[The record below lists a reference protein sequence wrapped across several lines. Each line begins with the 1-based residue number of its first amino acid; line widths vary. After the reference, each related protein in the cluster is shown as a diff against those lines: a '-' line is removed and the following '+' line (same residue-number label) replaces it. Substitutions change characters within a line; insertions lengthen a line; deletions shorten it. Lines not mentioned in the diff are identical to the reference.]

1 MNSEKDEL
9 ILEKNMFKN
18 LYWFDS
24 NYITL
29 YCLKQ
34 KKGLMNLLIDKN
46 FNFIDNYFKIEDFK
60 EEVILHQIPDGNFK
74 FKEDVSLRFLILKT
88 GAYVYELTKRINK
101 NDSKD
106 KKDRV
111 ISAIGISL
119 KGFLE
124 IYSLLLEEISYIQIG
139 IARLLELNGLG
150 KFNSFKDIN
159 KLFIRNKENVTYE
172 EGIENLIK
180 SSYKV
185 TLDTKK
191 YKKLIYKIE
200 KLERNIK
207 SSDIKNFRFGYD
219 KEGDFSFLEKEINN
233 AFLVEIINKIG
244 FLVSI
249 KEAAET
255 TKINENTIKKACQ
268 NNELLNKR
276 KVGKTWIVDCN
287 EIKKHWENNNIEK

>member
-1 MNSEKDEL
+1 MNSDKDEL

-60 EEVILHQIPDGNFK
+60 EEVILHQIPDENFK

-124 IYSLLLEEISYIQIG
+124 IYSSLLEEISYIQIG

-150 KFNSFKDIN
+150 KFNSFKDI
-159 KLFIRNKENVTYE
+159 K
-172 EGIENLIK
+172 
-180 SSYKV
+180 
-185 TLDTKK
+185 
-191 YKKLIYKIE
+191 
-200 KLERNIK
+200 
-207 SSDIKNFRFGYD
+207 
-219 KEGDFSFLEKEINN
+219 
-233 AFLVEIINKIG
+233 
-244 FLVSI
+244 
-249 KEAAET
+249 
-255 TKINENTIKKACQ
+255 
-268 NNELLNKR
+268 
-276 KVGKTWIVDCN
+276 
-287 EIKKHWENNNIEK
+287 

>member
-60 EEVILHQIPDGNFK
+60 EEVILHQIPDENFK

-124 IYSLLLEEISYIQIG
+124 IYSSLLEEISYIQIG

-200 KLERNIK
+200 ELERNIK
-207 SSDIKNFRFGYD
+207 NSDIKNFRFGYD

-276 KVGKTWIVDCN
+276 KVGKTWLVDCN

>member
-60 EEVILHQIPDGNFK
+60 EEVILHQIPDKNFK

-124 IYSLLLEEISYIQIG
+124 IYSSLLEEISYIQVS
-139 IARLLELNGLG
+139 IARLLELNGMG
-150 KFNSFKDIN
+150 KFNNFKDIN

-172 EGIENLIK
+172 EGVENLIK

-185 TLDTKK
+185 PLDMKK

-200 KLERNIK
+200 KLERKI
-207 SSDIKNFRFGYD
+207 SGSDIKNFRFGYD
-219 KEGDFSFLEKEINN
+219 KESNFSFLEKEISN

-276 KVGKTWIVDCN
+276 KVGKTWLVDCN

>member
-1 MNSEKDEL
+1 ML
-9 ILEKNMFKN
+9 KN

-24 NYITL
+24 YYITL
-29 YCLKQ
+29 YCSRQ
-34 KKGLMNLLIDKN
+34 RKGIRNLLIMKN
-46 FNFIDNYFKIEDFK
+46 FNFVEDYFEIKDFK
-60 EEVILHQIPDGNFK
+60 EEVILHQIPDKNFK
-74 FKEDVSLRFLILKT
+74 FKEDISLSFSILKT
-88 GAYVYELTKRINK
+88 GTYVYTLTKKINA

-106 KKDRV
+106 KKERLV
-111 ISAIGISL
+111 SSIGTSL

-124 IYSLLLEEISYIQIG
+124 IYSSLLEEISYIQVS
-139 IARLLELNGLG
+139 IARLLELNGMG
-150 KFNSFKDIN
+150 KFNNFKDIN

-172 EGIENLIK
+172 EGVENLIK

-185 TLDTKK
+185 PLDMKK

-200 KLERNIK
+200 KLERKI
-207 SSDIKNFRFGYD
+207 SGSDIKNFRFGYD
-219 KEGDFSFLEKEINN
+219 KESNFSFLEKEISN

-276 KVGKTWIVDCN
+276 KVGKTWLVDCN